1 MDPVMVG
8 KQSFTLLF
16 PDLLRPLSADER
28 GRLRDSIQARGKV
41 VVPVV
46 VDEDDGVIDGGNRV
60 ILAAEM
66 GLAEVPVDVHPGLT
80 HEQKRD
86 LAMSLNEDR
95 RHLSAED
102 RRELALRLRQ
112 QGKSYREIGDR
123 LGIGKSTAQRDLQ
136 DAGGKTLPPEP
147 ASDEE
152 AKAPAASGV
161 PFGTPE
167 TVRGRDGKQYPAQR
181 TPPLASPPGP
191 PDETEDEEVE
201 AETESVDAP
210 DDPEPVTPR
219 SAARPSPR
227 HPHSDR
233 IVRWLNHVAGE
244 THVIN
249 EEFGGIQTL
258 LSEPD
263 GWDWREVRE
272 SVLPLL
278 AALRLTIDEFHREIA
293 NHATVKGHGQ
303 ALPGVG

>member
-28 GRLRDSIQARGKV
+28 GRLRDSIEARGKV

-60 ILAAEM
+60 ILAAEL

-80 HEQKRD
+80 HGQKRD
-86 LAMSLNEDR
+86 LALSLNEDR
-95 RHLSAED
+95 RHLSAGD
-102 RRELALRLRQ
+102 RQELALRLRQ
-112 QGKSYREIGDR
+112 EGKSYREIGER
-123 LGIGKSTAQRDLQ
+123 LGVSHPTVMADVRE
-136 DAGGKTLPPEP
+136 AGGKSLPPR
-147 ASDEE
+147 AEE
-152 AKAPAASGV
+152 GRASGV
-161 PFGTPE
+161 QSRTPE
-167 TVRGRDGKQYPAQR
+167 AVRGRDGKQYPAQR
-181 TPPLASPPGP
+181 TPPLASPPES
-191 PDETEDEEVE
+191 PDETEDEEAE
-201 AETESVDAP
+201 AETESAHTP
-210 DDPEPVTPR
+210 DDPEPVVPR
-219 SAARPSPR
+219 SAARPHRPF
-227 HPHSDR
+227 PHSDR
-233 IVRWLNHVAGE
+233 LVRWLNHVAGE
-244 THVIN
+244 THIIN

-293 NHATVKGHGQ
+293 NHATVKAHGK

>member
-28 GRLRDSIQARGKV
+28 TRLRDSIQARGKV

-46 VDEDDGVIDGGNRV
+46 VDEHDGVIDGGNRV
-60 ILAAEM
+60 ILAAEL

-80 HEQKRD
+80 QEQKRD
-86 LAMSLNEDR
+86 LALSLNEDR
-95 RHLSAED
+95 RHLSPED

-112 QGKSYREIGDR
+112 EGKSYREIGDR

-136 DAGGKTLPPEP
+136 DAGGKSLPPDP

-152 AKAPAASGV
+152 AKESAASGV

-181 TPPLASPPGP
+181 TPAPELPDPS
-191 PDETEDEEVE
+191 DETEDEEVE
-201 AETESVDAP
+201 AETESANAR
-210 DDPEPVTPR
+210 DDQGPVTPLF
-219 SAARPSPR
+219 AAQPSPR

-258 LSEPD
+258 LSEPE

-278 AALRLTIDEFHREIA
+278 EALRLTIDEFHREIA
-293 NHATVKGHGQ
+293 THATVKGHGQ